1 MRQKKGTLYCFSQS
15 FCALDKV
22 SLIRVSC
29 AKPVAIPPAS
39 TLDHFDRQQHT

>member
-1 MRQKKGTLYCFSQS
+1 MRQKKGTLYCFSQR

-22 SLIRVSC
+22 SLIRVPR

-39 TLDHFDRQQHT
+39 TLRPF